1 MLLSWPQW
9 EFLLRGMMV
18 TLGVALLAFPMALLV
33 AFFAGLSLLSRLW
46 VVRMIATTYIEIFR
60 GTSALVQIFF
70 VFFVLPLFD
79 IELPPIVAGVLALG
93 MNFGAYGAHI
103 VRSTIQSVDR
113 GQWEVA
119 SALNMPHA
127 LAMRRIILPQ
137 AIIVMIP
144 LFGNEFIRILKAT
157 ALLSV
162 VTVPELT
169 FSGKILVGHTGLPG
183 AVYSAVL
190 IIYFATSFPLAMS
203 VRWLEARIQSRFGVV
218 PTHEREG

>member
-1 MLLSWPQW
+1 
-9 EFLLRGMMV
+9 MV

-119 SALNMPHA
+119 SALNMPRA

-218 PTHEREG
+218 STHAREG

>member
-119 SALNMPHA
+119 SALNMPRA

-157 ALLSV
+157 ALLSA

-218 PTHEREG
+218 STHAREG